1 MTAPTLPTRN
11 PRTGEIDYAMP
22 VVTPAQ
28 VQSTAARLRAAQT
41 AWVAAGVDHRV
52 AVMQRW
58 AAALAAERDALV
70 AALVADTGRHAE
82 AVLEFDATLGALQRW
97 CAQAPAL
104 LTEEPAARLR
114 FRSLAAVPEL
124 AAVLAYVTGGPAT
137 GEALVRAVDA
147 VCFTGSVKTG
157 RRVGLAA
164 MEAFIPSFLE
174 LGGKDAALVLADAD
188 LHRTARSLAWGGMVG
203 AGQSCMSIEC
213 VYVDATVA
221 QPFTDLLVQR
231 EAALRH
237 NWPDRHSPGPD
248 RPHHRRG
255 PG

>member
-11 PRTGEIDYAMP
+11 LRTGEIDYAMP

-104 LTEEPAARLR
+104 LTEEPARQ
-114 FRSLAAVPEL
+114 AAVPQ
-124 AAVLAYVTGGPAT
+124 P
-137 GEALVRAVDA
+137 
-147 VCFTGSVKTG
+147 G
-157 RRVGLAA
+157 RR
-164 MEAFIPSFLE
+164 
-174 LGGKDAALVLADAD
+174 
-188 LHRTARSLAWGGMVG
+188 AR
-203 AGQSCMSIEC
+203 AGCR
-213 VYVDATVA
+213 AG
-221 QPFTDLLVQR
+221 
-231 EAALRH
+231 LRH
-237 NWPDRHSPGPD
+237 RRPG
-248 RPHHRRG
+248 HG
-255 PG
+255 